1 MNLIEFDFCVPSGH
15 PSLPGHFPQHPIVPG
30 VLLLDHVLSNLQR
43 VTGRQVMAL
52 RQVKF
57 LAALQPQESA
67 HARCEAVSNNVSD
80 TVSDTVSF
88 RVTAARSGLAVTL
101 ATGQLALRR
110 CAEPDT

>member
-1 MNLIEFDFCVPSGH
+1 MNLIEFDFCVPAGH

-67 HARCEAVSNNVSD
+67 HARCEAVSDN
-80 TVSDTVSF
+80 VSDTVSF
-88 RVTAARSGLAVTL
+88 RVTAARGGLAVTL